1 MSLPCRRQV
10 ITQRGNQ
17 PQSGYNYTGHMVI
30 SLLYPQCDSF
40 LLYKASIC
48 FPTNKTLVPE
58 QALMKRN
65 SRFQSFDDEFIKRS
79 LHAHNG
85 CVAGFGPDN
94 KLCEQRIIVW
104 RHRVASIKVA
114 IHAHAGTS
122 GGEIA
127 RDGPRLR

>member
-1 MSLPCRRQV
+1 
-10 ITQRGNQ
+10 
-17 PQSGYNYTGHMVI
+17 MVT

-40 LLYKASIC
+40 LLYKAGVC

-65 SRFQSFDDEFIKRS
+65 SCFQSFDDEFIKRS

-94 KLCEQRIIVW
+94 KLC
-104 RHRVASIKVA
+104 
-114 IHAHAGTS
+114 
-122 GGEIA
+122 
-127 RDGPRLR
+127 